1 MKKSTLI
8 VVLILLIPLLIV
20 LSSGLYT
27 VPEWEQVVITEFGK
41 PVGEPITEAGLKW
54 KTPFIQVVRRFE
66 KRVLEFDGQATEI
79 PTRDKKFIFVDTF
92 ARWRI
97 VDPLTFYQT
106 VRDVRGATGK
116 LNDII
121 NSETRDTI
129 SNYNLIEVV
138 RNSNREL
145 LQDEEVLE
153 ATQGGL
159 QRPAEA
165 PLEGEEPG
173 AAPDDSNDRGFEG
186 DEQPV
191 IERGRKA
198 IAGEILAS
206 AAKKMGTYGIE
217 LVDVQIKEVQ
227 YVQQVRGRVFDR
239 MKSERQQI
247 ASKYRAEGQRFS
259 SQMEGRIERERNRIL
274 SEAYREAET
283 LKGEAEAEA
292 ARIYAA
298 AYGRDPEF
306 YRFWRTLEIYK
317 EHVSDNFTM
326 VLGTDSD
333 LFRYLKELGL
343 DHGASR

>member
-1 MKKSTLI
+1 MKKATVVL
-8 VVLILLIPLLIV
+8 VLILLIPLLIV
-20 LSSGLYT
+20 MSSGLYT
-27 VPEWEQVVITEFGK
+27 VAEWQQVVITEFGK
-41 PVGEPITEAGLKW
+41 PVGDPVTEAGLKW
-54 KTPFIQVVRRFE
+54 KTPFIQVAHRFE

-106 VRDVRGATGK
+106 VRDVDGATGR

-145 LQDEEVLE
+145 LQDEEVME

-159 QRPAEA
+159 QRAEA
-165 PLEGEEPG
+165 TPIEEGDTVSMPETAVDRGLEGE
-173 AAPDDSNDRGFEG
+173 A
-186 DEQPV
+186 QPV
-191 IERGRKA
+191 IERGREA
-198 IAGEILAS
+198 IAGEILAN
-206 AAKKMGTYGIE
+206 AAQKVGFYGIK

-227 YVQQVRGRVFDR
+227 YVEQVRNRVFER

-283 LKGEAEAEA
+283 RKGEAEAEA
-292 ARIYAA
+292 ARIYAE

-306 YRFWRTLEIYK
+306 YRFWKTLEIYK
-317 EHVSDNFTM
+317 EHVGDNFTM

-343 DHGASR
+343 SGGASR